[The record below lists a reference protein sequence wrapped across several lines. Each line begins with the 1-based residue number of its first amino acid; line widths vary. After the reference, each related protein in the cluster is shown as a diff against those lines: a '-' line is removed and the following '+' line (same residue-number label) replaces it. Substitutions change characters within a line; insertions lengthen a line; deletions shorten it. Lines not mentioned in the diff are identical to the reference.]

1 MKQLT
6 FITGNQAK
14 ADYLAKWLE
23 WPVGH
28 HKLDLDE
35 LQSLDARKVAE
46 HKVRQAYDVLKTPVL
61 VEDTSLVFAAMG
73 RLPGTFVKF
82 FLEEIGNEGLCKL
95 ADTLDSRAA
104 IATVT
109 YGYFDGE
116 HLHFFEGQVEG
127 EIAPKPRGTQGM
139 GWDPIFIPAG
149 SHKTFGEM
157 SDSEKREFSARATAT
172 KKIYDFLQR
181 QS

>member
-14 ADYLAKWLE
+14 ADYLAKWLD

-61 VEDTSLVFAAMG
+61 VEDTSLVFVEMG
-73 RLPGTFVKF
+73 RLPGTFIKF
-82 FLEEIGNEGLCKL
+82 FLEEIGNDGLCKL
-95 ADTLDSRAA
+95 ADTLSSRMA

-109 YGYFDGE
+109 YSYFDGKQ
-116 HLHFFEGQVEG
+116 LHFFEGNVTG
-127 EIAPKPRGTQGM
+127 NIASRPRGTHGM
-139 GWDPIFIPAG
+139 GWDPIFIPSG
-149 SHKTFGEM
+149 SNKTFGEM
-157 SDSEKREFSARATAT
+157 SDSEKREFSARAKAT
-172 KKIYDFLQR
+172 KKIHDFLQR